1 MGIKSYETLHK
12 RIINN
17 SFATPVNTMGSAMFR
32 IFVVHFSQIF
42 QQLIRNSFLQ
52 SFDTQNTIFAH
63 PKAIFRNL
71 FIKQN
76 TVGMSD
82 TTLLTCGSNHM
93 LGNIGKP
100 TKEAFRLN
108 RVMEEA
114 CLFPEV

>member
-17 SFATPVNTMGSAMFR
+17 SFATPVNTMGSAVLR

-42 QQLIRNSFLQ
+42 QQLIINSFLQ

-82 TTLLTCGSNHM
+82 TTLRLIPMRTHHYAS
-93 LGNIGKP
+93 LR
-100 TKEAFRLN
+100 TKL
-108 RVMEEA
+108 
-114 CLFPEV
+114 LFITRIEPVL